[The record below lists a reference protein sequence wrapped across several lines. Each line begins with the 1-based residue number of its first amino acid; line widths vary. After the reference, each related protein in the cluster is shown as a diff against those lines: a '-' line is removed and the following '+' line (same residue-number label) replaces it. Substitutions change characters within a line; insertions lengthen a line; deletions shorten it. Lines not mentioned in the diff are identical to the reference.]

1 MAPDTGASQLSARVE
16 SPAESRGAL
25 LDRVAVAWQ
34 ARLRAAMA
42 ELGLTPAQYRLL
54 VAVAWLSSRQA
65 DVRQSEVAEQ
75 AGTDPVMT
83 SEVLRTL
90 ETRGLVVRGPHA
102 TDRRARSI
110 RPTIAGA
117 ELADK
122 AVQLGDAVETSVL
135 RGGNGSLRTAR
146 EGTQEGRTRPAR
158 SRRQLKHECAVTGST
173 GARC

>member
-1 MAPDTGASQLSARVE
+1 MTDSGVPYLASRDE

-25 LDRVAVAWQ
+25 LDHVAVAWQ
-34 ARLRAAMA
+34 ARLRSSMA

-54 VAVAWLSSRQA
+54 VAVTWLSSRQA

-90 ETRGLVVRGPHA
+90 EARGLVIRGQHS
-102 TDRRARSI
+102 TDRRSRSI
-110 RPTIAGA
+110 TPSIAGA

-122 AVQLGDAVETSVL
+122 AVRLADAAETAFFEVGMPAFGPL
-135 RGGNGSLRTAR
+135 AKALKKGGRGSGQRNDG
-146 EGTQEGRTRPAR
+146 
-158 SRRQLKHECAVTGST
+158 
-173 GARC
+173 